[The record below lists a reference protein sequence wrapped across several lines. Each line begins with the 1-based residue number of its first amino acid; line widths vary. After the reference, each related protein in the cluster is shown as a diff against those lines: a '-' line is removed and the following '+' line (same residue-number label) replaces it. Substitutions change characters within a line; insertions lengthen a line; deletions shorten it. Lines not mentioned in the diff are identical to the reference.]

1 MSKEKIYEFPK
12 GPIEKLESL
21 KNQLFVLNIGKLE
34 VDMVKLRALS
44 NDPVVKISNL
54 NIQMKIVVWRSYG
67 PEKATVEEDMLISV
81 SELDEDI
88 FTMANEQALL
98 KAIHVYINDGGE
110 S

>member
-21 KNQLFVLNIGKLE
+21 KNQLFVLNIGRLK
-34 VDMVKLRALS
+34 VDLVKLRALS

-67 PEKATVEEDMLISV
+67 PEKATVEEDMLISI
-81 SELDEDI
+81 SELDEGI

-98 KAIHVYINDGGE
+98 KAIHAYINDD
-110 S
+110 